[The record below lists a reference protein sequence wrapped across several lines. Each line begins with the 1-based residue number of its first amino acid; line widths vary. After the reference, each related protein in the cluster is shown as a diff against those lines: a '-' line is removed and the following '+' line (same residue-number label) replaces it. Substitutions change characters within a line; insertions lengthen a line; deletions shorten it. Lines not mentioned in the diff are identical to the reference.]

1 MGKRPLTPGDV
12 GRFKAVGDPQVSP
25 DGQWVL
31 WVLQTPDT
39 QSDANRTDIWLG
51 RADGAGAGRPLT
63 TSGKDRHPRW
73 SPDGSTISF
82 VSERSGKAQIWLI
95 NVSGGEAW
103 RLPSDVAVATPAN
116 WSRNG
121 KRLTFGA
128 RVFSQP
134 DDWVPYPGAP
144 DGDRTRAVAQAEQAG
159 AKTQPNGVKTSDV
172 TVTTRLKYR
181 FDGTGY
187 YGDRRSQVF
196 VIDVAGPA
204 DAVPVA
210 KQVTSGDFDHQDAT
224 WTDDGKLICVAVRR
238 PDADLRDGMDMW
250 LVDPADCSLQLLYE
264 GDGPVQAPAVSP
276 DGSVV
281 AFLGHDCYQSRS
293 TTIQLFVLP
302 LAAARQKP
310 LGQPDAV
317 SLTAPADRPAGNT
330 ISSDVRYITPT
341 PQPCW
346 SEDGKTIY
354 YTLSDQGHSRIVALC
369 VPPIIAS
376 GGFAKATAGQPATVL
391 GGPGRVIAS
400 MSCARG
406 QLAYVAETG
415 DMPCTLFGSAVAHPA
430 NEVQLSHANDELLA
444 DIALSTVKAFT
455 YKGADGWPI
464 DAFLM
469 LPPNAGPGPH
479 PTVLFIHG
487 GPHGVYGETFQFQC
501 QIHAAAGFAVLFTNP
516 RGSQNYGQ
524 DFAKACVNDWG
535 GKDYEDIMAGV
546 DHLIATGVA
555 DPDRLGITGW
565 SYGGYM
571 TTWTITQTNRFK
583 AAVAGAIIY
592 NRHNFWGTS
601 DIGYNFGGWQCGG
614 TPWDNERNLLSR
626 SGIRYVANVE
636 TPVLLLHGE
645 ADLRCPIEQAEQFF
659 ATLRYLGRTAVMVR
673 YPGEYHGF
681 TKPSHRQDRFAR
693 SVAWF
698 KHYLK

>member
-1 MGKRPLTPGDV
+1 MSKRPLTPEDV
-12 GRFKAVGDPQVSP
+12 VRFKAAGDPQVSP
-25 DGQWVL
+25 DGKWVL
-31 WVLQTPDT
+31 WVLQTPDAAA
-39 QSDANRTDIWLG
+39 DANRTDIWLG
-51 RADGAGAGRPLT
+51 RADGTDSGRPLT

-95 NVSGGEAW
+95 SAHGGEAW
-103 RLPSDVAVATPAN
+103 RLPTDVAVATPAKLS
-116 WSRNG
+116 WDA
-121 KRLTFGA
+121 KHLTFGA

-134 DDWVPYPGAP
+134 ENWIPYPGAP
-144 DGDRTRAVAQAEQAG
+144 EGDRARAIALAEHPAG
-159 AKTQPNGVKTSDV
+159 KGTPSTDKTSDV

-187 YGDRRSQVF
+187 FGDRRSQVF
-196 VIDVAGPA
+196 VIGVAGPTDPA
-204 DAVPVA
+204 PVA
-210 KQVTSGDFDHQDAT
+210 KQVTAGDYDHQDAT
-224 WTDDGKLICVAVRR
+224 WTADGKLICVAVRR
-238 PDADLRDGMDMW
+238 PEADLRDGMDLW

-276 DGSVV
+276 DGSMV

-302 LAAARQKP
+302 LTAARAKP
-310 LGQPDAV
+310 LGQTDAV

-330 ISSDVRYITPT
+330 ISSDVRYLTPT
-341 PQPCW
+341 LPPCW

-354 YTLSDQGHSRIVALC
+354 YILSDRGHSKIVALQ
-369 VPPIIAS
+369 VPPLLAS
-376 GGFAKATAGQPATVL
+376 GGFAKGAAGQPQTVL
-391 GGPGRVIAS
+391 GGPGRVIAGVS
-400 MSCARG
+400 YARG

-415 DMPCTLFGSAVAHPA
+415 DVPCAVFGCLAAHPA
-430 NEVQLSHANDELLA
+430 GEAQLSHANDELLA
-444 DIALSTVKAFT
+444 EIELAPVKSLT
-455 YKGADGWPI
+455 YTGADGWPI
-464 DAFLM
+464 EGFLM
-469 LPPNAGPGPH
+469 LPPGAGPGPL

-501 QIHAAAGFAVLFTNP
+501 QAHTAAGFAVLFTNP

-524 DFAKACVNDWG
+524 DFAKACVDDWG

-546 DHLIATGVA
+546 DHLIAAGIA
-555 DPDRLGITGW
+555 DADRLGITGW

-592 NRHNFWGTS
+592 NRHSFWGTS

-614 TPWDNERNLLSR
+614 TPWQEERKLLSR
-626 SGIRYVANVE
+626 SAIRYVANVE

-645 ADLRCPIEQAEQFF
+645 ADLRCPIEQTEQFF
-659 ATLRYLGRTAVMVR
+659 VTLRYLGRTAVMVR

-698 KHYLK
+698 KHYLM